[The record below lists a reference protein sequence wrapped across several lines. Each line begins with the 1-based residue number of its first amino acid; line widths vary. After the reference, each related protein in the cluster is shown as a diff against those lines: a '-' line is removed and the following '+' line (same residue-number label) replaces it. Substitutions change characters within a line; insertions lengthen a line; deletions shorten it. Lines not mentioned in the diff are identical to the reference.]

1 MFIFIIILSILKLS
15 HWLIRKVA
23 YFRLLFYFFDFFF
36 LFRFLLGHFFFLI
49 LFLGLFRFSFFRKLP
64 IFSFHLF
71 FSRICIYLFLFLFYF
86 FFLRIDLRNFWKGSN
101 FGFRLLMIRQLFQ
114 FLGNNAGVDLSLLLI
129 IWRFVLWITK

>member
-1 MFIFIIILSILKLS
+1 MLIFVIILSILKLS
-15 HWLIRKVA
+15 YWLIRKVA
-23 YFRLLFYFFDFFF
+23 YFWLLFYFFYLFF

-49 LFLGLFRFSFFRKLP
+49 LFLGLFQFAFFRKLP

-86 FFLRIDLRNFWKGSN
+86 FFLRIDLRNFCKGSN
-101 FGFRLLMIRQLFQ
+101 FGFRLMIGQLFQ

-129 IWRFVLWITK
+129 IWRFVLWITE